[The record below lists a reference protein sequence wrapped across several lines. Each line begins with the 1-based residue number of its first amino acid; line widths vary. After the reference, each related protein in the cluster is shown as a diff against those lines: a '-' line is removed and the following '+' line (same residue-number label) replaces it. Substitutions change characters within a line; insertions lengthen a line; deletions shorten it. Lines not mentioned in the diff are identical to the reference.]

1 MKKVLV
7 LLAMVLGTI
16 NMYAQ
21 DYDLEGLAK
30 ALNEYYIDGG
40 FHCGLAVAVKGNY
53 CGYINKKG
61 QLVIPFNYIS
71 AEEFRDNQAKV
82 VKEGSEEYFFIDK
95 NGNKIAS
102 PSGLFPDSKRI
113 NGKYLWGYVDGQG
126 HTVIQYQYKDA
137 KDFREG
143 LARVQ
148 SEDGSYYFINNT
160 GGALTD
166 RHNEIAEYAS
176 DGFIRY
182 KPNVMPNNATPKWG
196 FLNRFGRRTI
206 PAKYYDAG
214 DFSEGI
220 AYVEELIGEELWCG
234 FIDNNGNK
242 VHRTKYN
249 IATYSRFKDGYIVA
263 RDESG
268 KYGYINRQGQP
279 LTSFMFD
286 YAEDFSEGL
295 ARVSVGDKW
304 GFVDKQGNS
313 TFNPPA
319 STKTA
324 QSTNTEA
331 DTIYVT
337 ETLPSF
343 VGGQT
348 AMVRWL
354 SEHLQYPEEALNKGI
369 KGRVIASF
377 CVEKDGTISNVE
389 IVKSVH
395 PLLDN
400 ETIRLLKT
408 MPKWIPG
415 TQDGIPVRAKFSV
428 PLTYNFTEELN

>member
-7 LLAMVLGTI
+7 LLAMVLGTT

-53 CGYINKKG
+53 YGYINKKG

-82 VKEGSEEYFFIDK
+82 LKSGSEEYFFIDK

-148 SEDGSYYFINNT
+148 SEDGSYYFIKNT

-182 KPNVMPNNATPKWG
+182 KPNVMPNNATRKWG

-263 RDESG
+263 TDESG

-304 GFVDKQGNS
+304 GFVDKKGNT
-313 TFNPPA
+313 TFNPPT
-319 STKTA
+319 STTNNNV
-324 QSTNTEA
+324 QNTNTEVI
-331 DTIYVT
+331 DVT
-337 ETLPSF
+337 EQKPSF
-343 VGGQT
+343 KGGEEQF
-348 AMVRWL
+348 RKWL
-354 SEHLQYPEEALNKGI
+354 AANVHYPELALENGI
-369 KGRVIASF
+369 KGTVVASVVI
-377 CVEKDGTISNVE
+377 EHDGSIGE
-389 IVKSVH
+389 VKIKKGVD
-395 PLLDN
+395 PLLDK
-400 ETIRLLKT
+400 ETIRVFKS
-408 MPKWIPG
+408 MPKWNPG
-415 TQDGIPVRAKFSV
+415 IQDGSPVRVTMDMPLIFNFS
-428 PLTYNFTEELN
+428 EE

>member
-7 LLAMVLGTI
+7 LLAMVLGAT
-16 NMYAQ
+16 NMFAQ
-21 DYDLEGLAK
+21 DYDLQGLAK

-53 CGYINKKG
+53 YGYINKKG

-82 VKEGSEEYFFIDK
+82 LKSGSEEYFFIDK

-148 SEDGSYYFINNT
+148 SEDGSYYFIKNT

-182 KPNVMPNNATPKWG
+182 KPNVMPNNATRKWG

-295 ARVSVGDKW
+295 ALVSVGDKW
-304 GFVDKQGNS
+304 GFVDKKGNT

-319 STKTA
+319 SSNTA
-324 QSTNTEA
+324 QNTNTEA
-331 DTIYVT
+331 IEVT
-337 ETLPSF
+337 EQKPSF
-343 VGGQT
+343 KGGEEQF
-348 AMVRWL
+348 RKWL
-354 SEHLQYPEEALNKGI
+354 AANVHYPELALENGI
-369 KGRVIASF
+369 KGTVVASVVI
-377 CVEKDGTISNVE
+377 EHDGSIGE
-389 IVKSVH
+389 VKIKKGVD
-395 PLLDN
+395 PLLDK
-400 ETIRLLKT
+400 ETIRVFKS
-408 MPKWIPG
+408 MPKWNPG
-415 TQDGIPVRAKFSV
+415 IQDGSPVRVTMDMPLIFNFS
-428 PLTYNFTEELN
+428 

>member
-7 LLAMVLGTI
+7 LLAMVLGVT
-16 NMYAQ
+16 NMNAQ

-82 VKEGSEEYFFIDK
+82 FKEGSEEYFFIDK

-148 SEDGSYYFINNT
+148 SEDGSYYFIKNT

-249 IATYSRFKDGYIVA
+249 IATDSRFKDGYIVA

-304 GFVDKQGNS
+304 GFVDKKGNT
-313 TFNPPA
+313 TFNPPT
-319 STKTA
+319 STTNNNV
-324 QSTNTEA
+324 QNTNTEVI
-331 DTIYVT
+331 DVT
-337 ETLPSF
+337 EQKPSF
-343 VGGQT
+343 KGGEEQF
-348 AMVRWL
+348 RKWL
-354 SEHLQYPEEALNKGI
+354 AANVHYPELALENGI
-369 KGRVIASF
+369 KGTVVASVVI
-377 CVEKDGTISNVE
+377 EHDGSIGE
-389 IVKSVH
+389 VKIKKGVD
-395 PLLDN
+395 PLLDK
-400 ETIRLLKT
+400 ETIRVFKS
-408 MPKWIPG
+408 MPKWNPG
-415 TQDGIPVRAKFSV
+415 IQDGSPVRVTMDMPLIFNFS
-428 PLTYNFTEELN
+428 EE

>member
-7 LLAMVLGTI
+7 LLAMMLGAT

-21 DYDLEGLAK
+21 DYDLQGLAK

-53 CGYINKKG
+53 YGYINKKG

-82 VKEGSEEYFFIDK
+82 LKEGSEEYFFIDK

-148 SEDGSYYFINNT
+148 SEDGSYYFIKNT

-182 KPNVMPNNATPKWG
+182 KPNVMPNNATRKWG

-263 RDESG
+263 TDESG

-304 GFVDKQGNS
+304 GFVDKKGNT
-313 TFNPPA
+313 TFNPPT
-319 STKTA
+319 STTNNNV
-324 QSTNTEA
+324 QNTNTEVI
-331 DTIYVT
+331 DVT
-337 ETLPSF
+337 EQKPSF
-343 VGGQT
+343 KGGEEQF
-348 AMVRWL
+348 RKWL
-354 SEHLQYPEEALNKGI
+354 AANVHYPELALENGI
-369 KGRVIASF
+369 KGTVVASVVI
-377 CVEKDGTISNVE
+377 EHDGSIGE
-389 IVKSVH
+389 VKIKKGVD
-395 PLLDN
+395 PLLDK
-400 ETIRLLKT
+400 ETIRVFKS
-408 MPKWIPG
+408 MPKWNPG
-415 TQDGIPVRAKFSV
+415 IQDGSPVRVTMDMPLIFNFS
-428 PLTYNFTEELN
+428 EE